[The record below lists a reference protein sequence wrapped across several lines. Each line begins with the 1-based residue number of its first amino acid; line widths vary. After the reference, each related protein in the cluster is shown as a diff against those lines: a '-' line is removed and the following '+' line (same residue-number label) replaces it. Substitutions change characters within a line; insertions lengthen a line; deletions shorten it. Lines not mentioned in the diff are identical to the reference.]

1 MNNQRKLFGT
11 DGIRGRAN
19 IWPITGENAFNFGRA
34 AVHYFQ
40 SQRNKVPLIIVGKDT
55 RLSCY
60 MLEQAISAGI
70 CAQGGQVILTG
81 PLPTPA
87 LAFVTTSMRA
97 NAGIM
102 ISASH
107 NEYKDN
113 GIKIF
118 DAHGFK
124 LTDETENQLEKI
136 ILHPH
141 TMPTKLDSGLGKAQ
155 RLKGV
160 FGRYL
165 VHTKSALSTSTKLDG
180 IRVVLD
186 CANGAAYKVAPI
198 MFQELGLEI
207 FPLSIEPNGTN
218 INLKCGAL
226 HPEIA
231 CQQVKTMRA
240 DIGICLDGDADR
252 VVIIDEKGNIVP
264 GDCLLA
270 LFAKFLLDRGDIKKD
285 DTIVGTIMSNLG
297 LERYLN
303 KLGLK
308 FHRTNVGDRYIINQM
323 LQSKSILGGE
333 PSGHI
338 IFNRHSTTG
347 DGTLAALKLLECSLH
362 YKKSISQLF
371 QEITLFPQVIKN
383 TTVREKIPFETVAP
397 IQIAL
402 NNLQEKMGSK
412 GRIVLRYSGTEPLA
426 RIMVEGE
433 NQVLIQETCDKM
445 LEVVTSNLG

>member
-1 MNNQRKLFGT
+1 MNRQRKLFGT

-19 IWPITGENAFNFGRA
+19 IWPITGATAFNFGRA

-40 SQRNKVPLIIVGKDT
+40 SRRNKIPLIIVGKDT

-70 CAQGGQVILTG
+70 CSQGGQVILTG

-97 NAGIM
+97 DAGIM

-107 NEYKDN
+107 NEYEDN

-118 DAHGFK
+118 DADGFK
-124 LTDETENQLEKI
+124 LTDDTENQLEEL
-136 ILHPH
+136 ILHPD
-141 TMPTKLDSGLGKAQ
+141 TMPVKLGSELGRAQ

-165 VHTKSALSTSTKLDG
+165 VHTKSALDRNTNLEG

-186 CANGAAYKVAPI
+186 CAHGAGYKVIPI
-198 MFQELGLEI
+198 MFRELGLEI
-207 FPLSIEPNGTN
+207 HSLFTDPNGTN

-226 HPEIA
+226 HPEAA
-231 CQQVKTMRA
+231 CKYIEKFGA
-240 DIGICLDGDADR
+240 NLGICLDGDADR
-252 VVIIDEKGNIVP
+252 VIAIDEKGDIVP

-270 LFAKFLLDRGDIKKD
+270 LFARFLLDRGEIKKG
-285 DTIVGTIMSNLG
+285 DTIVGTVMSNLG
-297 LERYLN
+297 LEQYLN
-303 KLGLK
+303 KIGLK
-308 FHRTNVGDRYIINQM
+308 FQRTDVGDRYIIKKM
-323 LQSKSILGGE
+323 LHSKAILGGE

-338 IFNRHSTTG
+338 IFSRHSTTG
-347 DGTLAALKLLECSLH
+347 DGALAALKLIECSLY

-371 QEITLFPQVIKN
+371 EEITLYPQVVKN
-383 TTVREKIPFETVAP
+383 TKVREKIPFETIVP
-397 IQIAL
+397 IQTTL
-402 NNLQEKMGSK
+402 DELQKEMGER
-412 GRIVLRYSGTEPLA
+412 GRILLRYSGTEPLA

-433 NQVLIQETCDKM
+433 SEKLIHETCDKM
-445 LEVVTSNLG
+445 LEVVASHLS

>member
-1 MNNQRKLFGT
+1 MTTQRKLFGT

-19 IWPITGENAFNFGRA
+19 IWPITGETAFNFGRA

-40 SQRNKVPLIIVGKDT
+40 SQRNKIPLIIVGKDT

-97 NAGIM
+97 DAGIM

-107 NEYKDN
+107 NGYKDN

-118 DAHGFK
+118 DAYGFK

-136 ILHPH
+136 ILNPN
-141 TMPTKLDSGLGKAQ
+141 TIPTKLDSELGKAQ

-165 VHTKSALSTSTKLDG
+165 VHAKSALSPNVNLES
-180 IRVVLD
+180 IQIVLD
-186 CANGAAYKVAPI
+186 CAHGAAYKVTPI
-198 MFQELGLEI
+198 MFQELGLKV

-226 HPEIA
+226 HPETA
-231 CQQVKTMRA
+231 CEQVKETRS
-240 DIGICLDGDADR
+240 DLGICLDGDADR
-252 VVIIDEKGNIVP
+252 VVVIDEKGDIVP

-270 LFAKFLLDRGDIKKD
+270 LFAKFLLDRGEIKKG
-285 DTIVGTIMSNLG
+285 DTIVGTVMSNLG
-297 LERYLN
+297 LEHYLDQ
-303 KLGLK
+303 LGLK
-308 FHRTNVGDRYIINQM
+308 FYRTDVGDRYIIKQM

-338 IFNRHSTTG
+338 IFSRHSTTG
-347 DGTLAALKLLECSLH
+347 DGTLAALKLLECALY

-371 QEITLFPQVIKN
+371 KEITLFPQVIKN
-383 TTVREKIPFETVAP
+383 ATVREKIPFETIMP
-397 IQIAL
+397 IQTTL
-402 NNLQEKMGSK
+402 NNLQKKIGK
-412 GRIVLRYSGTEPLA
+412 NGRIFLRYSGTEPLV

-433 NQVLIQETCDKM
+433 NEQLIQEACDKM
-445 LEVVTSNLG
+445 LEVVIHNLG